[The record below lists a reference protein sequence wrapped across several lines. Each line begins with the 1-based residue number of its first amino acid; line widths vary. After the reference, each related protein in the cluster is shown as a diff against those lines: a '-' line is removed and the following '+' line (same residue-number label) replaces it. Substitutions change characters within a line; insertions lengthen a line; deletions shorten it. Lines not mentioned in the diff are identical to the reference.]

1 MEILTWSG
9 DLEYETLSNA
19 LEAGSR
25 TVPDK
30 VLAGA
35 NLALRA
41 ETADGGSGQMQ
52 DGGGVESSRGT
63 MVGMEGGW
71 TGGWEYHGNH
81 GTTIRGSEQ

>member
-9 DLEYETLSNA
+9 DLEYETLRNA
-19 LEAGSR
+19 LEAGLR

-41 ETADGGSGQMQ
+41 ETADGGSDQMQ
-52 DGGGVESSRGT
+52 DGGVESSRGT
-63 MVGMEGGW
+63 VVGMQGGLERRVEVSRRW
-71 TGGWEYHGNH
+71 H
-81 GTTIRGSEQ
+81 SK